1 LAAHGGS
8 RAIARPSRP
17 FLLSLQ
23 VLSTALKRTPS
34 QLAPATFAF
43 AAGFDFEALV
53 GASPRAQVWRARHRG
68 SGDLFAIKRTASALG
83 SRAVRDRWSREVGAV
98 ASLPPHPH
106 LVGQMRAWQEGSHAF
121 IQMEFVPGGSLG
133 DLVRAGG
140 ALPAAAV
147 WRVAAHA
154 ASGLAAL
161 HAAGVVHLDVKPDNI
176 YIDTAQGRGVGRG
189 GGGGERAAGHARPA
203 KQQPS

>member
-1 LAAHGGS
+1 MAAHGGS

-133 DLVRAGG
+133 DL
-140 ALPAAAV
+140 
-147 WRVAAHA
+147 
-154 ASGLAAL
+154 
-161 HAAGVVHLDVKPDNI
+161 AAGLVWV
-176 YIDTAQGRGVGRG
+176 GGV
-189 GGGGERAAGHARPA
+189 EDLLASAP
-203 KQQPS
+203 